1 MIYPKATPTQPEII
15 AIALS
20 KLCLKQEDVFLDI
33 GCGSA
38 SVAMKAAPFV
48 KQVYAIDDR
57 EEAIQAASENL
68 KEIPNAKVL
77 MGEASELLNSIEA
90 DCAFL
95 GGSRNLE
102 KVLEIMM
109 KKLSRFVISAIRIET
124 ASLAL
129 EILKSNHKL
138 KELLQIHISRGKELA
153 GGIMLK
159 SENPVF
165 LIVGGEEC

>member
-1 MIYPKATPTQPEII
+1 MIYPKGTPTQSEVI

-38 SVAMKAAPFV
+38 SVAIKASPFV

-57 EEAIQAASENL
+57 DEAIQAASENL
-68 KEIPNAKVL
+68 KGIPNAKVL
-77 MGEASELLNSIEA
+77 RGEASELLDCIEG

-102 KVLEIMM
+102 KVLGILMR
-109 KKLSRFVISAIRIET
+109 KIPRFVVSAIRIEI
-124 ASLAL
+124 AALAL
-129 EILKSNHKL
+129 EILKKNHKL
-138 KELLQIHISRGKELA
+138 REVLQIYILRGKELS
-153 GGIMLK
+153 GGTMLRC
-159 SENPVF
+159 ENPVF
-165 LIVGGEEC
+165 IIVGGEEC